1 MAAMAV
7 LNATTPI
14 GHELPPISRR
24 FSVDMFAAGGAQTI
38 HNDAAAA
45 RAEGLPGPIAV
56 APAVASLIFRMM
68 RLCFEDGWIAG
79 GKSSI
84 TFRRPVGVDDFCV
97 ANGTVIA
104 KEPENDGKLR
114 IICDVWIETEHGV
127 KAIVGTCS
135 GLVDAA

>member
-1 MAAMAV
+1 MALLDAE
-7 LNATTPI
+7 TPI

-24 FSVDMFAAGGAQTI
+24 FNVDMFAAGGARTI
-38 HNDAAAA
+38 HNDVAAA
-45 RAEGLPGPIAV
+45 RAEGLAAPIAV
-56 APAVASLIFRMM
+56 APTVASLIFRMM
-68 RLCFEDGWIAG
+68 RLCFEEGWIAG

-97 ANGTVIA
+97 ASGVVTA
-104 KEPENDGKLR
+104 KEPEGAGKVR
-114 IICDVWIETEHGV
+114 ITCDVWIETEHGV